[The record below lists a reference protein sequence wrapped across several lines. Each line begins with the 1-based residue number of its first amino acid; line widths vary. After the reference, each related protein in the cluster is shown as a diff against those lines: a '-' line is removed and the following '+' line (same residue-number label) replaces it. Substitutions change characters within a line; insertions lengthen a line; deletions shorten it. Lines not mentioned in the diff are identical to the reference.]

1 MARKRLRWHWRLS
14 RDSILFVVG
23 IGGILHETLIQAGP
37 ERPSLLV
44 LFAACIGL
52 PAFLTRD
59 EHKNGEPKD
68 THDPDRNGHGP

>member
-1 MARKRLRWHWRLS
+1 MALPRRLRWHWRLS
-14 RDSILFVVG
+14 RDSILFVFG
-23 IGGILHETLIQAGP
+23 LGGIIHETLLQAGP

-59 EHKNGEPKD
+59 EHKRIEPKD
-68 THDPDRNGHGP
+68 DPDRNGHGP